1 MAASGKIVDLR
12 ALLDERFPRSS
23 LAPQARLITGLACL
37 DRAIGGGLSQGAITE
52 LITPETSAGSA
63 SLIAA
68 LIQAAHRDRYFLALI
83 DGQDSF
89 DPEPL
94 GNSCLRHLLWVR
106 CRTAF
111 EAIKATDLLLR
122 DGNFPLVILDLVL
135 NAPHDLK
142 IPQTNWYRL
151 QRLVESTSVAFL
163 VLARRSMVS
172 SAQLKIVLEN
182 AWTLQTFAQENV
194 LSRLRIRIQ
203 RSHLQQS
210 TNAQAG

>member
-1 MAASGKIVDLR
+1 MATSGKIVDLR
-12 ALLDERFPRSS
+12 ALLDARFPRSS
-23 LAPQARLITGLACL
+23 LAPRARLITGLAFL
-37 DRAIGGGLSQGAITE
+37 DRAIGGGVPQGAITE
-52 LITPETSAGSA
+52 LITPKISAGSA

-68 LIQAAHRDRYFLALI
+68 LIQAAHRDGYFLALI

-106 CRTAF
+106 CRAAF
-111 EAIKATDLLLR
+111 EAIKAADLLLR

-135 NAPHDLK
+135 NRPNDLK

-163 VLARRSMVS
+163 VLVRRSMVS
-172 SAQLKIVLEN
+172 SAQLKIVLQN
-182 AWTLQTFAQENV
+182 TWTLQTFGQENV
-194 LSRLRIRIQ
+194 LSRLRIRVQ
-203 RSHLQQS
+203 RSHLQQPA
-210 TNAQAG
+210 NAHAG